1 MLPRDLDGVGV
12 NYPNTLEELVKSK
25 FKAIIETP
33 EYGSVTKISVSGS
46 FEVEHFL
53 HRASPRRKG
62 FNAILPE
69 NFICLGQAQLQFAG
83 VLPRPTLGVECG
95 ELRLARQIL
104 YKVFLSALSLVK
116 LGFS

>member
-1 MLPRDLDGVGV
+1 MGQSEP
-12 NYPNTLEELVKSK
+12 PQFAEELVKSK
-25 FKAIIETP
+25 FKATVETP
-33 EYGSVTKISVSGS
+33 EYGSVTKISISGS

-53 HRASPRRKG
+53 HRASPRRNS
-62 FNAILPE
+62 FNPMSPE
-69 NFICLGQAQLQFAG
+69 NFVCVGQAHLQFAG